1 MAETISI
8 SDYIGAQFVGWAIFA
23 IGVFVVALVV
33 QWIKKGKDETR

>member
-23 IGVFVVALVV
+23 IGVIVVALVLKLF
-33 QWIKKGKDETR
+33 KKKNETR